1 VTLRAVTTALAL
13 VGATGCASFG
23 GRSRTFDAAR
33 LVREEGWTLAAPTP
47 AVSQDGPKDC
57 GAAALAM
64 VAGRWRVA
72 LSVEGAVAALPAESK
87 QGARLGDLRD
97 VARAHGLK
105 AFAVAGDRDTLV
117 HELRAGRPVI
127 VGLLIPQ
134 GPRRARSHY
143 EVVVA
148 AHTADGRFVTIDPA
162 SGWRVRSWPEL
173 DAEWL
178 PAGRPALVVTGAA
191 VAGPPLSDPPAP
203 GPAG

>member
-1 VTLRAVTTALAL
+1 MTLRAAATALLL
-13 VGATGCASFG
+13 VGVTGCASFG
-23 GRSRTFDAAR
+23 GRSRTFDEAR

-47 AVSQDGPKDC
+47 AVFQDGPKDC

-64 VAGRWRVA
+64 VAGRWQVA
-72 LSVEGAVAALPAESK
+72 LSVEGAIAALPAESK
-87 QGARLGDLRD
+87 EGARLGDLRD

-127 VGLLIPQ
+127 VGLIIPQ
-134 GPRRARSHY
+134 APRLARSHY

-148 AHTADGRFVTIDPA
+148 AHTADGRFVTIDPS
-162 SGWRVRSWPEL
+162 SGWRVRSWPDL

-191 VAGPPLSDPPAP
+191 AAGPPLSDPPAP